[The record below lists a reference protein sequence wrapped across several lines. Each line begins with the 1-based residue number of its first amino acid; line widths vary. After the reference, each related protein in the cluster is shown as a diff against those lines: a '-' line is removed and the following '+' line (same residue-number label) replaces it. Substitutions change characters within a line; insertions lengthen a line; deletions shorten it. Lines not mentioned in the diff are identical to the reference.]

1 MMRLANPPLAMGLMM
16 GLMIPF
22 LLHGETNAGLGF
34 VLAHL
39 AVLGIGAALILLVP
53 GLRTRLR
60 PLLSHGPSPRH
71 LPRMALGLAA
81 GWSIICLF
89 CLALDGSHF

>member
-1 MMRLANPPLAMGLMM
+1 MMRLSNPPLAMGLMM

-22 LLHGETNAGLGF
+22 LLHAETPAGLGF
-34 VLAHL
+34 VLAHV
-39 AVLGIGAALILLVP
+39 AVLGGGAVLFLLVP
-53 GLRTRLR
+53 GLRSYLR
-60 PLLSHGPSPRH
+60 PLLSHRPSFRH

-89 CLALDGSHF
+89 CIALDGSHF